1 MIAFERLR
9 GVGIVAN
16 NEDGNDD
23 DSDDEDGDDD
33 VSDDEDVDDDSDSN
47 EDVDHDYND
56 SDRESGVG
64 AILLCSR
71 G

>member
-1 MIAFERLR
+1 MIAIERLR
-9 GVGIVAN
+9 DVGIAN

-23 DSDDEDGDDD
+23 YDDD
-33 VSDDEDVDDDSDSN
+33 
-47 EDVDHDYND
+47 DY
-56 SDRESGVG
+56 DRESGVG

>member
-1 MIAFERLR
+1 MIAIERLR
-9 GVGIVAN
+9 DVGVAN

-23 DSDDEDGDDD
+23 DSDDEDGNEN
-33 VSDDEDVDDDSDSN
+33 VSDDEDVD
-47 EDVDHDYND
+47 HDYDD

>member
-1 MIAFERLR
+1 MIAFGRLR

-23 DSDDEDGDDD
+23 DSAD
-33 VSDDEDVDDDSDSN
+33 
-47 EDVDHDYND
+47 EDVDHDYDD

>member
-23 DSDDEDGDDD
+23 DSDDEDGNDD
-33 VSDDEDVDDDSDSN
+33 VSDDEDVDRDYDDSDG
-47 EDVDHDYND
+47 D
-56 SDRESGVG
+56 SGVG